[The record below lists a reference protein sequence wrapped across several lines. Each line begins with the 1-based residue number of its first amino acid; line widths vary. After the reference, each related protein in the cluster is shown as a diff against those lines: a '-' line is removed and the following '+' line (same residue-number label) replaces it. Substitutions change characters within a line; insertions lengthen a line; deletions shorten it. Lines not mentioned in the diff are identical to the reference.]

1 MTSAGLVRGSFGRS
15 IHASLSISVAFVA
28 QFFEITYK
36 FMRSWMARCTAR
48 GAWALLLAVC
58 SACASDPGGGDQD
71 NGPAGGDGSGSGG
84 AGRGGSAG
92 TSGESSGGGEAG
104 RGCAAANT
112 PERLVDIH
120 RLAGDLRVTRAGV
133 FFLSAPMS
141 ALNRSQVRRLAEN
154 GTEDEIVYTATMGA
168 LTSLAVDE
176 THLYVLERDVLVKAP
191 ITGGAPEL
199 VSAED
204 RSYDWNAMIVGVD
217 AESVYMFT
225 SEDANRLVRV
235 SFADGSETTMAE
247 HEGLAFHDIRIFD
260 GHIWY
265 KPNQG
270 LDGVYKTPL
279 DAADPSEAARVG
291 MFTCVPFQMSVT
303 PEGVFCSGAVE
314 VRRYDLNGENPSA
327 VWTLIGGGVDV
338 SPPDSDTVYLVSAAG
353 LPGSVLRALPIH
365 GGAAA
370 DIACDRHTIREIG
383 FDADN
388 VFWIE
393 SQDEQSALYQLA
405 K

>member
-1 MTSAGLVRGSFGRS
+1 MTSAGLFRGSFGRS

-176 THLYVLERDVLVKAP
+176 THLYVLERDVLVKARF
-191 ITGGAPEL
+191 A
-199 VSAED
+199 
-204 RSYDWNAMIVGVD
+204 
-217 AESVYMFT
+217 
-225 SEDANRLVRV
+225 RLDSTR
-235 SFADGSETTMAE
+235 TT
-247 HEGLAFHDIRIFD
+247 
-260 GHIWY
+260 
-265 KPNQG
+265 
-270 LDGVYKTPL
+270 
-279 DAADPSEAARVG
+279 
-291 MFTCVPFQMSVT
+291 
-303 PEGVFCSGAVE
+303 CSGSRAKMNKAPCISSRNSATSLAKLAAAQMV
-314 VRRYDLNGENPSA
+314 VRRQPAPGALWRAEVAPA
-327 VWTLIGGGVDV
+327 VRQAW
-338 SPPDSDTVYLVSAAG
+338 
-353 LPGSVLRALPIH
+353 
-365 GGAAA
+365 
-370 DIACDRHTIREIG
+370 
-383 FDADN
+383 
-388 VFWIE
+388 
-393 SQDEQSALYQLA
+393 
-405 K
+405 